1 MAVTSSTSAVS
12 LEPITEHNVDA
23 VCALRVAPEQKRFVA
38 ANVTSLAEAYA
49 EYDIAWPRA
58 IVRDGE
64 LVGFLMLGIDPEDD
78 DGRPFWLWRLMVGAD
93 HQRQGVGR
101 AALALACDEIRARG
115 GTEMYTSWV
124 PGEGT
129 PEPFY
134 LGLGFEPTGEVDDGE
149 IVARLSLGEATA

>member
-1 MAVTSSTSAVS
+1 
-12 LEPITEHNVDA
+12 
-23 VCALRVAPEQKRFVA
+23 
-38 ANVTSLAEAYA
+38 
-49 EYDIAWPRA
+49 
-58 IVRDGE
+58 
-64 LVGFLMLGIDPEDD
+64 
-78 DGRPFWLWRLMVGAD
+78 MVGAD

-101 AALALACDEIRARG
+101 AALALAFDEVRARG
-115 GTEMYTSWV
+115 GTEIHTSWV